1 MGDTLSKH
9 FVGNNGLVR
18 NMNVANSMCAVMF
31 SLFLPRCAAREQD
44 LCAKNHPIYYGQG
57 NQERFKRAAT
67 AFDEVK
73 RVSKLWVKAFAGP

>member
-1 MGDTLSKH
+1 
-9 FVGNNGLVR
+9 
-18 NMNVANSMCAVMF
+18 MNVANSMCAVMF

-44 LCAKNHPIYYGQG
+44 LRRKHPIYYGQG

-73 RVSKLWVKAFAGP
+73 RVSKLWATAFEGP